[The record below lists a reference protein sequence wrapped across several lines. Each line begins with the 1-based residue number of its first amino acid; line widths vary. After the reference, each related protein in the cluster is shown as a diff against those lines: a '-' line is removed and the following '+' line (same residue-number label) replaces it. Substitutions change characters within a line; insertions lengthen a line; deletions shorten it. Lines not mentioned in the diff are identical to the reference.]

1 MIGPTLFLLFVSDIT
16 DEVHSD
22 MTLFADDTKL
32 YRRIIS
38 DKDDHILQRD
48 IDVLHAWSQIWL
60 MEFNIG
66 KCKSLH
72 YGYGNTMRE
81 YTINNEILKKVQ
93 MKKKI

>member
-1 MIGPTLFLLFVSDIT
+1 MI
-16 DEVHSD
+16 
-22 MTLFADDTKL
+22 LFADDTKL

-38 DKDDHILQRD
+38 DEDGHILQRD

-72 YGYGNTMRE
+72 YGYGNAMRE
-81 YTINNEILKKVQ
+81 YTMFVCLFMLCDHVVYYAVPTIVRASLLLY
-93 MKKKI
+93 